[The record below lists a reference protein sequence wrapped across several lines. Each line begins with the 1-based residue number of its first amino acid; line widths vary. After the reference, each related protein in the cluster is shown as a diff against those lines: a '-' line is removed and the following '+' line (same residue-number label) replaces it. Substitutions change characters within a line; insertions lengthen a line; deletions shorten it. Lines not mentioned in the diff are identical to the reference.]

1 MRPFSI
7 LAALLITASYLL
19 AEFPYSGGA
28 TTIELF
34 GSTDSHKGESFSQP
48 APNLSLIR
56 RKEFFIGNSFF
67 RNPWVTA
74 PSSTSARDGL
84 GPIFNSQSCQS
95 CHVKDGRGRPPVEG
109 ERMLSMLLRI
119 ALPSQA
125 ISPETGSAGHPVYGD
140 QLQNRSIPGIP
151 AEAEP
156 RIEWK
161 LMRGKYPD
169 GTLYELREP
178 IYHLD
183 NPGFGEFPK
192 DLAISGRIAPAVAGV
207 GLLDAVSEETLRS
220 IADPNDSNRDGISG
234 RLNKVWDA
242 EKNRYTTGRFGWKS
256 EHPTV
261 RQQTAA
267 AFHGDIGITSSLFPE
282 PVLTEA
288 QRQQYDLPNGGDPE
302 LSDEILDTVV
312 FYGKTL
318 AVPAQR
324 NHDRISIERG
334 FQQFKAL
341 GCVKCHVDTLHTGID
356 SEFPELSEQEIHPFT
371 DLLLHDMGEG
381 LSDNRPVFEASGF
394 EWRTAPLW
402 GIGLA
407 KLLNSEAA
415 FLHDGRARTLEEAI
429 LWHGGEAENSKNAF
443 MKLSADERREVIAF
457 LWSL

>member
-1 MRPFSI
+1 MRLFST
-7 LAALLITASYLL
+7 LTALCIIAPCTI
-19 AEFPYSGGA
+19 AEFPYSGGT

-56 RKEFFIGNSFF
+56 RNQFFIGNSFF

-74 PSSTSARDGL
+74 PASTSARDGL

-95 CHVKDGRGRPPVEG
+95 CHVKDGRGRPPVED

-119 ALPSQA
+119 AFLNQTINPK
-125 ISPETGSAGHPVYGD
+125 TGSASHPVYGD
-140 QLQNRSIPGIP
+140 QLQNRSIPGVP
-151 AEAEP
+151 AEMEP

-161 LMRGKYPD
+161 FMRGKYPD

-178 IYHLD
+178 TYHLD
-183 NPGFGEFPK
+183 NPGYGEFPEN
-192 DLAISGRIAPAVAGV
+192 LAISGRIAPAVAGV
-207 GLLDAVSEETLRS
+207 GLLDAISEETLRS
-220 IADPNDSNRDGISG
+220 MADPNDSNRDGISG
-234 RLNKVWDA
+234 KLNKVWDV
-242 EKNRYTTGRFGWKS
+242 EKNQYSVGRFGWKS

-267 AFHGDIGITSSLFPE
+267 AFHGDIGITSSLFPQ

-288 QRQQYDLPNGGDPE
+288 QRQQHNPPNGGDPE
-302 LSDEILDTVV
+302 VSDEILSTVV
-312 FYGKTL
+312 FYSKTL

-324 NHDRISIERG
+324 NHDRTTIKRG
-334 FQQFKAL
+334 FKQFEAL
-341 GCVKCHVDTLHTGID
+341 GCVKCHVDTLSTGID
-356 SEFPELSEQEIHPFT
+356 RDFPELSEQEIHPFT

-381 LSDNRPVFEASGF
+381 LSDNRPVFEASGS

-429 LWHGGEAENSKNAF
+429 LWHGGEAEKSKNAF
-443 MKLSADERREVIAF
+443 MKLSANERREVIAF